1 MAIEKSTQTISFK
14 IHPRNNKKEEEQS
27 KQIKLVRRESGRK
40 EVEGMV
46 CEVRLFSNKL
56 LGNKVYGGNMP
67 NDSLNQAHRQGI
79 AALKAIHR
87 SNSAPPHHSLRHHQH
102 TTDLTKPT
110 IITIN
115 SPPSPVNNPFP
126 HPHHQYRTKNHPQ
139 PRSHNP
145 SYNTTTIISITY
157 YHRIN
162 LLLHTTT
169 TTIEPHILSFS
180 RDSPDLYS
188 TARPHTTDLT
198 AHLNHQPRPNQTH
211 LQPRSNQE
219 YCH

>member
-1 MAIEKSTQTISFK
+1 LTLVTKLASPWQEDITIKHWTKVWVVCAPAIFQLLINFRS
-14 IHPRNNKKEEEQS
+14 HL
-27 KQIKLVRRESGRK
+27 KQHHRTTL
-40 EVEGMV
+40 
-46 CEVRLFSNKL
+46 
-56 LGNKVYGGNMP
+56 YATTNMY
-67 NDSLNQAHRQGI
+67 
-79 AALKAIHR
+79 
-87 SNSAPPHHSLRHHQH
+87 
-102 TTDLTKPT
+102 TTDPTKPT
-110 IITIN
+110 IITIT

-198 AHLNHQPRPNQTH
+198 AHLNH
-211 LQPRSNQE
+211 
-219 YCH
+219 